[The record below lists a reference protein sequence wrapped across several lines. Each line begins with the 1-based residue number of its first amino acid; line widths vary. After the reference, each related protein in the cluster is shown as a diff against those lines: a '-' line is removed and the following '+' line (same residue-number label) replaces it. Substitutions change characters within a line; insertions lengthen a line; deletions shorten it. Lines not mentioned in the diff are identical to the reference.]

1 MTMTNPRVSII
12 ITTHDRPRLLR
23 RAIQSA
29 RESGTN
35 AEIVVVDDASS
46 DETAAVC
53 KSLGGEINYVRVD
66 RNQGVAGARNIG
78 IVTSRGEYLT
88 FLDDDDTRL
97 RGSLDM
103 QLARLDAAP
112 DAAFIY
118 AQAIVGDQDG
128 RPSRRVSPVDC
139 PTGDIFLKLLTRNF
153 IPCGTAVIRR
163 SCLSRAGLLDNSI
176 AGPDDWDLWIR
187 LSELFPVI
195 AVAEPVIIWRKSNP
209 SSGQGTSQTA
219 RLVSLGAWQFQ
230 KWLML
235 PRMSAVN
242 ASVKRSLWRS
252 FSERMAERL
261 LWDSVRALARARLIQ
276 VGKNLATIAILH
288 PLVIPGVIRNRLF
301 GAQRAELLSII
312 RSALSGATP
321 DSSSRV

>member
-1 MTMTNPRVSII
+1 MTRPQASII
-12 ITTHDRPRLLR
+12 ITTHNRPHLLL

-53 KSLGGEINYVRVD
+53 NSLGDKINYVRVD

-97 RGSLDM
+97 PGSLDM
-103 QLARLDAAP
+103 QVAKLEAAP
-112 DAAFIY
+112 EAAFIY
-118 AQAIVGDQDG
+118 AQAIVGDQSG
-128 RPSRRVSPVDC
+128 RPGRRVSPMDC
-139 PTGDIFLKLLTRNF
+139 PEGDIFLKLLTRNF
-153 IPCGTAVIRR
+153 IPCGTVVMRR

-195 AVAEPVIIWRKSNP
+195 AVAEPVIIWRQSNP

-219 RLVSLGAWQFQ
+219 RLVSMGVRQFQ
-230 KWLML
+230 KWLVL
-235 PRMSAVN
+235 PRMSAVSP
-242 ASVKRSLWRS
+242 SVKRLLWRS

-261 LWDSVRALARARLIQ
+261 LWDSFRALARARLIQ
-276 VGKNLATIAILH
+276 VGKNLATIAMLH
-288 PLVIPGVIRNRLF
+288 PLVIPSVIKNRLF
-301 GAQRAELLSII
+301 GEQRAELLSMI
-312 RSALSGATP
+312 RTALSGTTS
-321 DSSSRV
+321 DSPFPN

>member
-1 MTMTNPRVSII
+1 MNPRVSII
-12 ITTHDRPRLLR
+12 ITTHNRPHLLR

-29 RESGTN
+29 RASGCTD
-35 AEIVVVDDASS
+35 AEVIVVDDASS
-46 DETAAVC
+46 DDTAAVC
-53 KSLGGEINYVRVD
+53 KSLGGEINYVRVE

-97 RGSLDM
+97 PGSLAM
-103 QLARLDAAP
+103 QVAKLDAVP
-112 DAAFIY
+112 EAAFIY
-118 AQAIVGDQDG
+118 AQAIVGDQNG
-128 RPSRRVSPVDC
+128 RPGRGVRPTEC

-153 IPCGTAVIRR
+153 IPCGTAVVRR
-163 SCLSRAGLLDNSI
+163 SCLSRVGLLDNSI

-187 LSELFPVI
+187 LAELFPVI
-195 AVAEPVIIWRKSNP
+195 AVTEPVIIWRQSNP
-209 SSGQGTSQTA
+209 TSGQGTSQTA
-219 RLVSLGAWQFQ
+219 RLVSMGVRQFQ

-235 PRMSAVN
+235 PRMSSVT

-261 LWDSVRALARARLIQ
+261 VWDSLRALARARLIQ

-288 PLVIPGVIRNRLF
+288 PLVIPGVVRNRLF
-301 GAQRAELLSII
+301 SEQRAELLAII
-312 RSALSGATP
+312 RSAISGGTP
-321 DSSSRV
+321 DSPSRS

>member
-1 MTMTNPRVSII
+1 VTNPRVSII
-12 ITTHDRPRLLR
+12 ITTHNRPRLLR

-29 RESGTN
+29 RQSSAN

-46 DETAAVC
+46 DGTAAVC
-53 KSLGGEINYVRVD
+53 KSLGGEINYVRVE

-78 IVTSRGEYLT
+78 IVASRGEYLT

-97 RGSLDM
+97 PGSLDM
-103 QLARLDAAP
+103 QVARLAAAP
-112 DAAFIY
+112 EAAFIY
-118 AQAIVGDQDG
+118 AQAIVGDQNG
-128 RPSRRVSPVDC
+128 RPGRRVSPVDC
-139 PTGDIFLKLLTRNF
+139 PAGDIFLKLLTRNF

-163 SCLSRAGLLDNSI
+163 TCLSRAGLLDNSI

-195 AVAEPVIIWRKSNP
+195 AVAEPVIIWRQSTP

-219 RLVSLGAWQFQ
+219 RLVSMGVRQFQ

-235 PRMSAVN
+235 PRMSSVN
-242 ASVKRSLWRS
+242 ASLKRSLWRS

-261 LWDSVRALARARLIQ
+261 LWDSFRALARVRLIQ

-288 PLVIPGVIRNRLF
+288 PLVIPSVIKNRLF
-301 GAQRAELLSII
+301 SEQRTELFSII
-312 RSALSGATP
+312 RSAMSSATS
-321 DSSSRV
+321 DSPSRS

>member
-1 MTMTNPRVSII
+1 MTNPRVSII
-12 ITTHDRPRLLR
+12 ITTHNRPRLLR

-29 RESGTN
+29 RESGTD
-35 AEIVVVDDASS
+35 AEIIVVDDASS

-53 KSLGGEINYVRVD
+53 KSFGGEINYVRVD

-97 RGSLDM
+97 PGSLAM
-103 QLARLDAAP
+103 QVAKLDAAP
-112 DAAFIY
+112 EAAFIY
-118 AQAIVGDQDG
+118 AQAFVGDQNG
-128 RPSRRVSPVDC
+128 RPGRRVNPNEC
-139 PTGDIFLKLLTRNF
+139 PAGDIFLKLLTRNF

-187 LSELFPVI
+187 LAELFPVI
-195 AVAEPVIIWRKSNP
+195 AVAEPVIIWRQSNP

-219 RLVSLGAWQFQ
+219 RLVSMGVRQFQ

-235 PRMSAVN
+235 PRMSSVT

-261 LWDSVRALARARLIQ
+261 LWDSLRALARARLIQ
-276 VGKNLATIAILH
+276 VGKNLATIATLH
-288 PLVIPGVIRNRLF
+288 PLVLPSVVRNRLF
-301 GAQRAELLSII
+301 SEQRAELVSNI
-312 RSALSGATP
+312 RAAMSGGAP
-321 DSSSRV
+321 DSPSRT

>member
-1 MTMTNPRVSII
+1 MTNPRVSII
-12 ITTHDRPRLLR
+12 ITTHNRPLLLR
-23 RAIQSA
+23 RAVQSA
-29 RESGTN
+29 RESGSN
-35 AEIVVVDDASS
+35 AEIIVVDDASS
-46 DETAAVC
+46 DDTAAVC
-53 KSLGGEINYVRVD
+53 KSLGSEINYVRVD

-78 IVTSRGEYLT
+78 IVASRGEYLT

-97 RGSLDM
+97 PGSLDM
-103 QLARLDAAP
+103 QVARLDAAP
-112 DAAFIY
+112 EAAFIY
-118 AQAIVGDQDG
+118 AQAIVGDQNG
-128 RPSRRVSPVDC
+128 RPSRRVSPIAC
-139 PTGDIFLKLLTRNF
+139 PEGDIFLRLLTRNF

-195 AVAEPVIIWRKSNP
+195 AVAEPVIIWRQSNP

-219 RLVSLGAWQFQ
+219 RLVSMGVRQFQ

-235 PRMSAVN
+235 PRMSSVT

-261 LWDSVRALARARLIQ
+261 LWDSLRALARARLIQ
-276 VGKNLATIAILH
+276 VAKNLATIASLH
-288 PLVIPGVIRNRLF
+288 PLVIPSVIRNRLF
-301 GAQRAELLSII
+301 GEQRAELLSII
-312 RSALSGATP
+312 RAAMSGSAS
-321 DSSSRV
+321 DSPSRS

>member
-1 MTMTNPRVSII
+1 M
-12 ITTHDRPRLLR
+12 LR

-29 RESGTN
+29 RESSAD
-35 AEIVVVDDASS
+35 AEIIVVDDASS
-46 DETAAVC
+46 DETAEVC
-53 KSLGGEINYVRVD
+53 KSLAGEINYVRVD

-78 IVTSRGEYLT
+78 IVGSRGEYLT

-97 RGSLDM
+97 PGSLDM
-103 QLARLDAAP
+103 QIARLDAAP
-112 DAAFIY
+112 EAAFIY
-118 AQAIVGDQDG
+118 AQAIVGDQNG
-128 RPSRRVSPVDC
+128 RPSRRVNPAEC
-139 PTGDIFLKLLTRNF
+139 PEGDIFLKLLTRNF

-195 AVAEPVIIWRKSNP
+195 AVAEPVIIWRQSNP

-219 RLVSLGAWQFQ
+219 RLVSMGIRQFQ

-235 PRMSAVN
+235 PRMSSVAL
-242 ASVKRSLWRS
+242 SVKRSLWRA

-261 LWDSVRALARARLIQ
+261 LWDSFRALARARLIQ
-276 VGKNLATIAILH
+276 VGKNLATIAMLD
-288 PLVIPGVIRNRLF
+288 PLVIPSVIKNRLF
-301 GAQRAELLSII
+301 GERRAELLSII
-312 RSALSGATP
+312 RSAMSGATSGSFP
-321 DSSSRV
+321 RN